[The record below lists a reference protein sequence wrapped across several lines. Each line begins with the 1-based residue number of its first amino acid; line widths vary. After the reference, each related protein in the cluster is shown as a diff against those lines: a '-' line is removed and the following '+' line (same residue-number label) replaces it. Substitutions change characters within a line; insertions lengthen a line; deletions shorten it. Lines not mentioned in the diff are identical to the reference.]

1 MKTEFYICPI
11 CGNIVLR
18 VVDSGVTPVCCGQPM
33 KEMVPN
39 TVDAAHEKHVPVITR
54 LCKGTYRVTIGA
66 EPHPVEAAHHIDFIY
81 LKTDRGGQLRYLG
94 PLRPAQADFIDCN
107 DPIVGVYAH
116 CNLHGLWY
124 ADVQSCKDSSCARK
138 KPGKLMAA
146 LTMLFPFLACT

>member
-1 MKTEFYICPI
+1 MDLKFLKCER
-11 CGNIVLR
+11 CGNIVEVLK
-18 VVDSGVTPVCCGQPM
+18 DSGVPIVCCGQNMTELIPG
-33 KEMVPN
+33 
-39 TVDAAHEKHVPVITR
+39 TSDGAHEKHVPVITR

-81 LKTDRGGQLRYLG
+81 LKTERGGQLRYLG